1 MSDNLREI
9 TLDEVDKN
17 LEASMKDLQRLKED
31 AQSFL
36 DSNEK
41 EEVISNNNVLQ
52 QQIEVAK
59 KALDDSLKKALEE
72 PEYQKKWLDG
82 GRIPLNNEE
91 TPKNETSKNLVIDLE
106 QYKKALYTTGIK
118 TSVKKVR
125 TFNTRKKAKIPAK
138 QIAIYCVTVGVTVG
152 VTLSATALAF
162 MRKNAKIRQEALTQ
176 YREEIL
182 LPNTSQTTYIAD
194 AYGQMQ
200 PQKEPYIQ
208 NILSKLQEKYE
219 DPLIAFYFY
228 YEAFMMDDYYKN
240 EKIESYVKRF
250 NKVYGTDYRD
260 FEDVIDK
267 YGFVDARDYSN
278 FVSKQVEAL
287 EEREEIEGRGI

>member
-1 MSDNLREI
+1 MNNNSDNLREI
-9 TLDEVDKN
+9 FLEEVDKN
-17 LEASMKDLQRLKED
+17 LEESMQNLERLKID

-36 DSNEK
+36 DSTEK
-41 EEVISNNNVLQ
+41 EEVKSHNALLQ
-52 QQIEVAK
+52 EQIKEAK
-59 KALDDSLKKALEE
+59 SGLDDTLKKALEE

-82 GRIPLNNEE
+82 VTMPLKKEE
-91 TPKNETSKNLVIDLE
+91 KSSIINLE
-106 QYKKALYTTGIK
+106 QYKKTVYNTGK
-118 TSVKKVR
+118 MKSVKKEAK
-125 TFNTRKKAKIPAK
+125 FPNTRKKAKIPAK
-138 QIAIYCVTVGVTVG
+138 QLAVYCVTIGLTVG
-152 VTLSATALAF
+152 VTLGATALAF
-162 MRKNAKIRQEALTQ
+162 IRKNALVRQEALAK

-182 LPNTSQTTYIAD
+182 LPNTSQTTYKAD
-194 AYGQMQ
+194 EHGQMQ

-208 NILSKLQEKYE
+208 NILAELQEKYE

-250 NKVYGTDYRD
+250 NNAYGTDYRD

>member
-1 MSDNLREI
+1 MNNNSDNLREI
-9 TLDEVDKN
+9 FLEEVDKN
-17 LEASMKDLQRLKED
+17 LEESMQNLERLKID

-36 DSNEK
+36 DSTEK
-41 EEVISNNNVLQ
+41 EEVKSHNALLQ
-52 QQIEVAK
+52 EQIKEAK
-59 KALDDSLKKALEE
+59 SGLDDTLKKALEE

-82 GRIPLNNEE
+82 VTMPLKKEE
-91 TPKNETSKNLVIDLE
+91 KSSIINLE
-106 QYKKALYTTGIK
+106 QYKKTVYNTGK
-118 TSVKKVR
+118 MKSVKKEAK
-125 TFNTRKKAKIPAK
+125 FPNTRKKAKIPAK
-138 QIAIYCVTVGVTVG
+138 QLAVYCVTIGLTVG
-152 VTLSATALAF
+152 VTLGATALAF
-162 MRKNAKIRQEALTQ
+162 IRKNALVRQEALAK

-182 LPNTSQTTYIAD
+182 LPNTSQTTYKAD
-194 AYGQMQ
+194 EYGQMQ

-250 NKVYGTDYRD
+250 NNAYGTDYRD

-267 YGFVDARDYSN
+267 YGFTDARDYFN